1 VSSNDKD
8 AALVVRATNRLAT
21 LKARQLLRE
30 MREQKRAREAAQ
42 RREMKRRAELGHAAA
57 MAGVEDYSAEEVVG
71 MLLDAK
77 ERLGHSPTQRLA
89 TRKRGEEWLRAQS
102 LGPEGPTQ
110 FA

>member
-1 VSSNDKD
+1 VSPTDKD

-30 MREQKRAREAAQ
+30 MRERKRALEAAERRAQ
-42 RREMKRRAELGHAAA
+42 RRRLELGHAAA
-57 MAGVEDYSAEEVVG
+57 MADIDDYSPEEVVG

-89 TRKRGEEWLRAQS
+89 MRKKGEEWLRAPLQN
-102 LGPEGPTQ
+102 PPP
-110 FA
+110 

>member
-1 VSSNDKD
+1 MTHDKD

-30 MREQKRAREAAQ
+30 MREQKRARQAAD
-42 RREMKRRAELGHAAA
+42 RRELKRKTELGHAAA

-77 ERLGHSPTQRLA
+77 DRIGRSPTQRLA
-89 TRKRGEEWLRAQS
+89 LKRRGEEWLREQAVGS
-102 LGPEGPTQ
+102 SVPTQ
-110 FA
+110 PA

>member
-1 VSSNDKD
+1 MSGHDKD

-30 MREQKRAREAAQ
+30 MREQKRTRQAAERRAQ
-42 RREMKRRAELGHAAA
+42 RRRLELGHAAS
-57 MAGVEDYSAEEVVG
+57 MAGVDDYSPEEVVG

-89 TRKRGEEWLRAQS
+89 MRKKGEEWLRAPLPNPLS
-102 LGPEGPTQ
+102 
-110 FA
+110 